1 MKQTVSTLTL
11 EKDNL
16 ENNDNDEGAFGPF
29 FLSIDDIRPHLLN
42 PDLGENDL
50 VRLIQEMSM
59 KFTKRRDQI
68 GDYVLDDDHVS
79 AYTALYLTTNI
90 PKLHFLLSK
99 LSPETLADIKS
110 RTFIDVG
117 CGPGTF
123 SLGISLLNEAPPK
136 EIICVDSSRTMLNQA
151 EKMIKGFF
159 SKANVQTHLKYR
171 ETNRESVLFY
181 GHSINEMGI
190 DRVQDQIMTIDP
202 EYVIWIEPG
211 TSELFSELKKLRTT
225 VLDAYDVLYPCPSS
239 AGCPNSW
246 CHQVLR
252 TSHDPSVERLS
263 QLVSLDRKILP
274 MTAHVYKR
282 KSNLAPSNAATIIRY
297 ITETK
302 FSFEYEVCMFENDKN
317 KNVVIEIQKKQLDK
331 KLEKKF
337 KNLNVGE
344 KLNFT
349 VEKVVGDKY
358 RVKLNSVT

>member
-1 MKQTVSTLTL
+1 MSTLIL

-16 ENNDNDEGAFGPF
+16 SLDENLEGAFGPF

-90 PKLHFLLSK
+90 PKLHFLFSK
-99 LSPETLADIKS
+99 LSPETLADIS
-110 RTFIDVG
+110 ARTFIDIG

-211 TSELFSELKKLRTT
+211 TSELFSDLKRLRTT
-225 VLDAYDVLYPCPSS
+225 VLDAYDVLYPCPSN

-282 KSNLAPSNAATIIRY
+282 KSNRAPSNEATIIRY

-317 KNVVIEIQKKQLDK
+317 KNVVVEIQKKQLDK

-349 VEKVVGDKY
+349 VEKIVGDKY

>member
-1 MKQTVSTLTL
+1 MSTLIL
-11 EKDNL
+11 EKDN
-16 ENNDNDEGAFGPF
+16 NEGAFGPF

-99 LSPETLADIKS
+99 LSPKILADIKS

-123 SLGISLLNEAPPK
+123 SLGMSLLFEKPPK
-136 EIICVDSSRTMLNQA
+136 EIICVDSSKTMLNQA
-151 EKMIKGFF
+151 EKMVKGFF
-159 SKANVQTHLKYR
+159 SEANIKTHLKYN
-171 ETNRESVLFY
+171 EVNRESVLFY

-190 DRVQDQIMTIDP
+190 ARVQDQIMVIDP

-211 TSELFSELKKLRTT
+211 TSELFSELKKLRTSL
-225 VLDAYDVLYPCPSS
+225 LDAYDILYPCPSN
-239 AGCPNSW
+239 AGCPNDW

-252 TSHDPSVERLS
+252 TSHDASVERLS

-282 KSNLAPSNAATIIRY
+282 KSNLAPSSVATIVRY

-302 FSFEYEVCMFENDKN
+302 FSFEYEVCLFENDKN
-317 KNVVIEIQKKQLDK
+317 KNAVIEIQKKQLDK
-331 KLEKKF
+331 KTQKKF
-337 KNLNVGE
+337 KNLSVGE
-344 KLNFT
+344 KLSFSIDKIIG
-349 VEKVVGDKY
+349 EKY
-358 RVKLNSVT
+358 RVTLKTLL

>member
-1 MKQTVSTLTL
+1 MKLTVSTLIL
-11 EKDNL
+11 EKDNSSQI
-16 ENNDNDEGAFGPF
+16 DNDEGAFGPF

-42 PDLGENDL
+42 PELGENEL

-99 LSPETLADIKS
+99 LSPDILADIKS
-110 RTFIDVG
+110 RPFIDVG

-123 SLGISLLNEAPPK
+123 SLGISLLNEEPPC

-159 SKANVQTHLKYR
+159 SQANVQTHLKYR
-171 ETNRESVLFY
+171 EKKQDSVLFY

-211 TSELFSELKKLRTT
+211 TSELFSELKKLRTS
-225 VLDAYDVLYPCPSS
+225 VLDAYDVLYPCPSN

-252 TSHDPSVERLS
+252 TSHDASVERLS

-282 KSNLAPSNAATIIRY
+282 KTNLAPSKLATIVRY

-302 FSFEYEVCMFENDKN
+302 FSFEYEVCLFEDDRN
-317 KNVVIEIQKKQLDK
+317 KNVIIEIQKKQLDK
-331 KLEKKF
+331 KTEKKF

-344 KLNFT
+344 RLNFT
-349 VEKVVGDKY
+349 VDKMVGEKY
-358 RVKLNSVT
+358 RVTLNIS

>member
-1 MKQTVSTLTL
+1 MKQTVSTQILQR
-11 EKDNL
+11 DNL
-16 ENNDNDEGAFGPF
+16 LDNNDLEGAFGPF

-42 PDLGENDL
+42 PDLKEGDL

-79 AYTALYLTTNI
+79 AYAALYLTTNI

-99 LSPETLADIKS
+99 LPKNILEDIKS
-110 RTFIDVG
+110 RTFIDIG

-123 SLGISLLNEAPPK
+123 SLGLSLLFENPPK
-136 EIICVDSSRTMLNQA
+136 EIICVDSSKTMLNQA

-159 SKANVQTHLKYR
+159 SEANVQTHLKYR
-171 ETNRESVLFY
+171 EVNRESVLFY

-190 DRVQDQIMTIDP
+190 DRVQDQIMTVDP

-211 TSELFSELKKLRTT
+211 TSELFSELKKLRTN
-225 VLDAYDVLYPCPSS
+225 VLEGYDVLYPCPSNE
-239 AGCPNSW
+239 ACPNSW

-252 TSHDPSVERLS
+252 TSHESSVERLS

-282 KSNLAPSNAATIIRY
+282 KAQLAPSELATIVRY
-297 ITETK
+297 INETK
-302 FSFEYEVCMFENDKN
+302 FSFEYEVCLFESGKN
-317 KNVVIEIQKKQLDK
+317 KNVIIEIQKKQLDK
-331 KLEKKF
+331 KTEKKF

-344 KLNFT
+344 RLSFT
-349 VEKVVGDKY
+349 VDKVVGDKY
-358 RVKLNSVT
+358 RVTLTTLP